1 MFFTYIVLA
10 LVTFV
15 IGKYLRKFIRMRQI
29 FSKLPSRSDYSY
41 ITGTLHKYPGLNEAG
56 LDFEVKSSEEFKYF
70 HVVWFGPLVPIV
82 NLFHPDSVRQVVKSS
97 APKPRSS
104 YLASGYDMLTR
115 WLGEGLLIANGAK
128 WARSRRLLTPAFHFD
143 ILKQYVDVYNQSG
156 DLLIEKM
163 KKLSKT
169 DQSFDL
175 YPLINLDA
183 LDIILRCA
191 FSYKSNCQTKEK
203 SPDDYSTVIEKI
215 QLMAGDR
222 FLKPHYF
229 SEFIY
234 SFTSQGREFYRLC
247 DVAHKVAEEVIEK
260 RRKEL
265 ETDPTL
271 MHQGKVRDFLD
282 TLLTARDEDGA
293 GLSLLEIR
301 NEVDT
306 FLFEGH
312 DTTASG
318 MTWTLYSLAKHPE
331 YQERVYQEI
340 MDVLQGRE
348 NLEWYTIST
357 YIGLLQK
364 ATVTQ
369 KYIPLL
375 PGSRVS
381 IQIYA
386 LHHNPHVWEEPFEY
400 KPERFHPDNQ
410 KNMDPFQFL
419 PFSAGSRNCIGQNF
433 AMNEMK
439 VTISKVIQNFQ
450 LSLDPG
456 YEALRLPVV
465 TMKSEN
471 GVFVRAKS
479 RR

>member
-1 MFFTYIVLA
+1 
-10 LVTFV
+10 
-15 IGKYLRKFIRMRQI
+15 MRQI

-348 NLEWYTIST
+348 NLEWSDLSKLEFTTMCIKES
-357 YIGLLQK
+357 LRLN
-364 ATVTQ
+364 ATVPVIERKLAEDCVIQGYT
-369 KYIPLL
+369 L
-375 PGSRVS
+375 PAGSRVS

-465 TMKSEN
+465 TMKSEK
-471 GVFVRAKS
+471 GVFVRAKA